1 MCMSYF
7 NTLVNCFTQMAIDI
21 IVEAFE
27 GLVLKLGNISLTK
40 EALIDTDFSPFRW
53 EVIDNDS

>member
-1 MCMSYF
+1 
-7 NTLVNCFTQMAIDI
+7 MAIDI